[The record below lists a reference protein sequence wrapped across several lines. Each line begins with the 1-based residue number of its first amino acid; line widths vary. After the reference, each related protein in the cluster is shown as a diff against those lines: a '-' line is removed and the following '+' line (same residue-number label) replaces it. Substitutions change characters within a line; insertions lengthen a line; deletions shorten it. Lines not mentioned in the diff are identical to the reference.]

1 MMTMV
6 RSKSTRLAMMI
17 ALAGVI
23 AAPASVAHA
32 QRPDGKIEFTGGEVA
47 FILGVH
53 WGGGTLIF
61 HGRRYSLKVGGLKLG
76 SIGGSSYKAV
86 GEVYNLHNVKDIE
99 GTYGAA
105 NVSATAGAGSGAID
119 MTNGNGVEIRA
130 RSSHAGLQ
138 LTLAAAGVD
147 IRLK

>member
-1 MMTMV
+1 MTMV
-6 RSKSTRLAMMI
+6 RSKSTRFALML

-32 QRPDGKIEFTGGEVA
+32 QRPDATIQFSGGQVA
-47 FILGVH
+47 FILGVK
-53 WGGGTLIF
+53 WGGGTLTY
-61 HGRRYSLKVGGLKLG
+61 HGRRYPLRVNGLQLG
-76 SIGGSSYKAV
+76 SIGGSSYTAV
-86 GEVYNLHNVKDIE
+86 GEVYHLRNVKDIE

-105 NVSATAGAGSGAID
+105 TASATAGRGAGGID

>member
-1 MMTMV
+1 MISM
-6 RSKSTRLAMMI
+6 KSFSRVA
-17 ALAGVI
+17 AAVAAAAAVGV
-23 AAPASVAHA
+23 PAAHA
-32 QRPDGKIEFTGGEVA
+32 QRPDATIEFTGGEVA

-53 WGGGTLIF
+53 WGGGTLYY
-61 HGRRYSLKVGGLKLG
+61 HGHRYPLRVGGLKLG

-86 GEVYNLHNVKDIE
+86 GKVYHLHHLKDIE

-105 NVSATAGAGSGAID
+105 NVSATAGQGVGGID

-130 RSSHAGLQ
+130 TSTHQGLQ
-138 LTLAAAGVD
+138 LTLAASGVD

>member
-1 MMTMV
+1 MTLM
-6 RSKSTRLAMMI
+6 
-17 ALAGVI
+17 LAGVL
-23 AAPASVAHA
+23 AAPAGLAHA
-32 QRPDGKIEFTGGEVA
+32 QKPDATIEFSGGEVA

-53 WGGGTLIF
+53 WGGGTLYY
-61 HGRRYSLKVGGLKLG
+61 HGRKYPLRVGGLKLG
-76 SIGGSSYKAV
+76 SIGGSSYKAT
-86 GEVYNLHNVKDIE
+86 GEVYHLRNVKDIE

-105 NVSATAGAGSGAID
+105 NVSATAGAGAGAID

-138 LTLAAAGVD
+138 LTVAASGVD

>member
-1 MMTMV
+1 MDRIKPT
-6 RSKSTRLAMMI
+6 RRLAVTL
-17 ALAGVI
+17 ALASML
-23 AAPASVAHA
+23 ATPASLAHA
-32 QRPDGKIEFTGGEVA
+32 QRPDARIEFSGGEVA

-53 WGGGTLIF
+53 WGGGTLIY
-61 HGRRYSLKVGGLKLG
+61 HGRRYPLRVGGLKLG

-86 GEVYNLHNVKDIE
+86 GTVYHLRRLKDIE

-105 NVSATAGAGSGAID
+105 NVSATAGQGAGGID

-130 RSSHAGLQ
+130 TSTHAGLQ
-138 LTLAAAGVD
+138 LTLAASGVD